1 LQLGNGANKM
11 FYSAIIA
18 QKERKV
24 NMAHTAIEKIKA
36 EFKEAKLTNKGK
48 AVGPSVLDALISFCE
63 QNSEFAQA
71 VTQNDKTVGECI
83 ENTVKGS
90 GSSIS
95 DIEVYRKAVEFYF
108 SGATVRFNM
117 VIDLGDGGFSNSP
130 ATHAEGKPTQVTS
143 LQLSL
148 DDLLM

>member
-1 LQLGNGANKM
+1 MTQKAIDKIRSELK
-11 FYSAIIA
+11 SAKFS
-18 QKERKV
+18 Q
-24 NMAHTAIEKIKA
+24 
-36 EFKEAKLTNKGK
+36 KGK
-48 AVGPSVLDALISFCE
+48 AVGSSVVDTLISFCE

-71 VTQNDKTVGECI
+71 VVQSDKTVGDCI
-83 ENTVKGS
+83 ESTIKGS

-108 SGATVRFNM
+108 SGATVHFNM
-117 VIDLGDGGFSNSP
+117 TVDLGDNGFSNSP
-130 ATHAEGKPTQVTS
+130 APTEDKPVQATS

>member
-1 LQLGNGANKM
+1 MTQK
-11 FYSAIIA
+11 AID
-18 QKERKV
+18 
-24 NMAHTAIEKIKA
+24 KIKA
-36 EFKEAKLTNKGK
+36 EFKDAKKFSQKGK
-48 AVGPSVLDALISFCE
+48 AVGQNVVDTLISFCE

-71 VTQNDKTVGECI
+71 IVQSKKTVSECI
-83 ENTVKGS
+83 ESTVKGS

-108 SGATVRFNM
+108 SGATVSFNM
-117 VIDLGDGGFSNSP
+117 VIDLGDDGFSNTP
-130 ATHAEGKPTQVTS
+130 AAPTEDKPVQTTS

>member
-1 LQLGNGANKM
+1 M
-11 FYSAIIA
+11 FYSGIVP

-24 NMAHTAIEKIKA
+24 NMTKTAIDKIKA
-36 EFKEAKLTNKGK
+36 EFKEAKLSAKGK
-48 AVGPSVLDALISFCE
+48 AVGKSVVDTLIGFCE
-63 QNSEFAQA
+63 QNCEFAQA
-71 VTQNDKTVGECI
+71 IVQSSETVGKCI
-83 ENTVKGS
+83 ESTVKGC

-108 SGATVRFNM
+108 SGATVHFNM
-117 VIDLGDGGFSNSP
+117 IIDLGDEEFSNAP
-130 ATHAEGKPTQVTS
+130 AVTEDKPMQATS

>member
-1 LQLGNGANKM
+1 MTQK
-11 FYSAIIA
+11 AID
-18 QKERKV
+18 
-24 NMAHTAIEKIKA
+24 KIRS
-36 EFKEAKLTNKGK
+36 EFKNAKLSLKGK
-48 AVGPSVLDALISFCE
+48 AVGPSVVDTLVSFCE

-71 VTQNDKTVGECI
+71 VVQSDKTVGQCI
-83 ENTVKGS
+83 DSTIKGC

-117 VIDLGDGGFSNSP
+117 VIDLGDDGFSNTP
-130 ATHAEGKPTQVTS
+130 VTAPTENKPVQATS